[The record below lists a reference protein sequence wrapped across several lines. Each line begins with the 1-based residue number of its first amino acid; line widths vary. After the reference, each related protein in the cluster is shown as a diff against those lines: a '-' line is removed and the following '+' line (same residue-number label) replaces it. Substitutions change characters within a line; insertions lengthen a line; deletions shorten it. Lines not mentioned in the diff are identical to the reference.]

1 MADSGLDPRALGIS
15 NFGSQFLPLEICDLR
30 CRGAALLLRARPSI
44 TLQVS
49 ICTAES
55 GLKQIS
61 FRITMLLLIDS
72 ILALNLER
80 LNFERWIERLGRTDP
95 FVHINLPAFGLR
107 QIQRV
112 PFRIAESDFGVGS
125 GRWARRDV
133 QHFAQFG

>member
-1 MADSGLDPRALGIS
+1 MWLIVASILAALGIS

-61 FRITMLLLIDS
+61 FRTTMLLLIDS
-72 ILALNLER
+72 ILALNLAR
-80 LNFERWIERLGRTDP
+80 LNFERWKG
-95 FVHINLPAFGLR
+95 
-107 QIQRV
+107 
-112 PFRIAESDFGVGS
+112 
-125 GRWARRDV
+125 
-133 QHFAQFG
+133 